1 MATDTLEATLIPDS
15 SVLLQ
20 DEDLGHPVGGEL
32 IEEIHETIPSVLR
45 CGERGASRVECTY
58 EVQDVVDGAPV
69 VVKRGEA
76 LTLNR
81 SDEGVL
87 LVMARPPRVN
97 QMIEVHTR
105 RTSWRRTASVY
116 EARWTKPVHIAS
128 LGDVCL
134 VGCRRVAGPC
144 QYVSF

>member
-1 MATDTLEATLIPDS
+1 MATDTLEGTFIPDS
-15 SVLLQ
+15 SVLLPDVDLHHAAG
-20 DEDLGHPVGGEL
+20 DEL
-32 IEEIHETIPSVLR
+32 EEPIHETIPSVLR
-45 CGERGASRVECTY
+45 CGERVESRIDCTY
-58 EVQDVVDGAPV
+58 EVQDVLDGAPV

-81 SDEGVL
+81 RDEGVL
-87 LVMARPPRVN
+87 LVMKRAPLVH
-97 QMIEVHTR
+97 QAIEVHTR

-128 LGDVCL
+128 LGDVHL

>member
-15 SVLLQ
+15 STLLQ
-20 DEDLGHPVGGEL
+20 DDDLRHPGGGEPG
-32 IEEIHETIPSVLR
+32 EQIHEPIPSVLR
-45 CGERGASRVECTY
+45 CGERVESRVECTY

-76 LTLNR
+76 MTLNR

-87 LVMARPPRVN
+87 LVMARAPRVN

>member
-20 DEDLGHPVGGEL
+20 DEDLRHPAGGEL
-32 IEEIHETIPSVLR
+32 EEPIHETIPSVLR
-45 CGERGASRVECTY
+45 CGERVESRIDCTY

-69 VVKRGEA
+69 VVKKGEA
-76 LTLNR
+76 MTLNR

-87 LVMARPPRVN
+87 LVMKRAPRVN
-97 QMIEVHTR
+97 QMIEVHTSR
-105 RTSWRRTASVY
+105 AAWRRTACVY

-128 LGDVCL
+128 LGDVHL